1 MSFLFQ
7 KGGQNKVQKVL
18 AKLSNDMDSKNI
30 NRSKMV
36 TKIKIDGAT
45 LSRFLKGSHQLPFN
59 KYGEI
64 LKEIYPNEIH
74 TRREFCSKYSKCISR
89 PGNKRIT
96 MYYLLSHGELDILNE
111 LIGSELKG
119 KHHEWATICELF
131 YLRYK
136 GELTGDNLLKEYQ
149 EKTKSFKT
157 KTLEMDVLRG
167 IVLLHVR
174 YDQKNYKSMIRL
186 SKELHQK
193 TEDLKDGYTK
203 DFLKFKIQE
212 AVIYGLLTCAE
223 IDELRRVCHEIIN
236 DEYSEKYFPIFRAT
250 AYGVLGESYIFTN
263 YSKALT
269 CLRKAIKIID
279 KGPKEQMNK
288 RRNMIL
294 NTIDFLKIYWK
305 VDLHN
310 INPVEKVET
319 AYLEIQKGNN
329 EKAIQ
334 ILNEILNEQGHLSA
348 FGLTY
353 LGIAKGNDQ
362 EILCKALDLFEK
374 NSNIFYSH
382 LPKKHLGI
390 LSQKCYN
397 LVG

>member
-36 TKIKIDGAT
+36 KKLNIDSAT
-45 LSRFLKGSHQLPFN
+45 LSRFLKGKHQLSFH
-59 KYGEI
+59 KYGEM
-64 LKEIYPNEIH
+64 LKEVYPDEIYI
-74 TRREFCSKYSKCISR
+74 RREFCSRYSKCITR
-89 PGNKRIT
+89 PGNKRMT
-96 MYYLLSHGELDILNE
+96 MYYLLSHGELNILNE
-111 LIGSELKG
+111 LIESEKKS
-119 KHHEWATICELF
+119 KHHEWATICELIC
-131 YLRYK
+131 LRYQ
-136 GELTGDNLLKEYQ
+136 GELSGDELLKEYQ
-149 EKTKSFKT
+149 EKTESFKT
-157 KTLEMDVLRG
+157 NTLEMDILRG
-167 IVLLHVR
+167 IVLLHIR
-174 YDQKNYKSMIRL
+174 YDQKNYKSMVRL

-193 TEDLKDGYTK
+193 SEDLKDGYTK

-212 AVIYGLLTCAE
+212 AIIYGLLTCSE
-223 IDELRRVCHEIIN
+223 IEELRRVCYEIIN

-250 AYGVLGESYIFTN
+250 AYGVLGESYVFTN
-263 YSKALT
+263 YSKSLA
-269 CLRKAIKIID
+269 CLQEAIRIID

-294 NTIDFLKIYWK
+294 NTIDFLKIHWK

-310 INPVEKVET
+310 INPVEKVES

-334 ILNEILNEQGHLSA
+334 ILNEILNEQGYLSA

-362 EILCKALDLFEK
+362 EILCKALDLFER
-374 NSNIFYSH
+374 NSNIFYSY
-382 LPKKHLGI
+382 LPKKYLGI
-390 LSQKCYN
+390 IPQKCYN